1 MNNWLAQ
8 IRTRSQLKHI
18 PALMRRLLTAKRHT
32 ASYAG
37 SIFHVSPVAEWQQ
50 AVSSTACP
58 HLPFTPPIAVYSCS
72 IKLFHLK
79 IALGQILAAACATT
93 ETHSCPEST
102 FAHFRWKAFRR
113 QTYINHL
120 HDVNS
125 WIKFRLYNNSF
136 APALGGACAK
146 GTNAMALIQAIRS
159 SQAAFLC
166 TADKLQCGPMLA
178 HNGTYWLML
187 AFSFLHIS
195 FIGTKASVVLF

>member
-1 MNNWLAQ
+1 M
-8 IRTRSQLKHI
+8 THI
-18 PALMRRLLTAKRHT
+18 
-32 ASYAG
+32 G
-37 SIFHVSPVAEWQQ
+37 SCWHSAFSTFHS
-50 AVSSTACP
+50 
-58 HLPFTPPIAVYSCS
+58 
-72 IKLFHLK
+72 
-79 IALGQILAAACATT
+79 LGQYLQWFYQALSFENSPWAGLGHILAVACATT

-159 SQAAFLC
+159 SQASFLC

-195 FIGTKASVVLF
+195 FIGTIASVVLF

>member
-1 MNNWLAQ
+1 MGTKRLSFSAQ
-8 IRTRSQLKHI
+8 LTNCNVGPCWRVMTHI
-18 PALMRRLLTAKRHT
+18 GACWHSAFSTFHSLGQYLQWFYQALSFENSPR
-32 ASYAG
+32 AG
-37 SIFHVSPVAEWQQ
+37 
-50 AVSSTACP
+50 
-58 HLPFTPPIAVYSCS
+58 
-72 IKLFHLK
+72 
-79 IALGQILAAACATT
+79 LGQILAVACATT

-102 FAHFRWKAFRR
+102 FAHFRWKALGR

-125 WIKFRLYNNSF
+125 WIKFRLYHNSF

-166 TADKLQCGPMLA
+166 TADKLQCWPILA
-178 HNGTYWLML
+178 RNDTYWVML

-195 FIGTKASVVLF
+195 FIGTIASVVLSISFI

>member
-1 MNNWLAQ
+1 M
-8 IRTRSQLKHI
+8 QL
-18 PALMRRLLTAKRHT
+18 
-32 ASYAG
+32 S
-37 SIFHVSPVAEWQQ
+37 
-50 AVSSTACP
+50 P
-58 HLPFTPPIAVYSCS
+58 HLIHWDNIFSGS

-79 IALGQILAAACATT
+79 IAIGQILAVACSTT

-102 FAHFRWKAFRR
+102 FAHFCWKAFRR

-136 APALGGACAK
+136 APASGGACAK

-195 FIGTKASVVLF
+195 FIGTIASVVLSNSFI